1 MTLHP
6 NALLELLVTARDAEA
21 AARRLLVVLLD
32 GLQAWAAQASADHEV
47 RPLRALLHVRGVSGY
62 RGLVVEDRGDPDAA
76 AAWDASHTAWG
87 AVEHHRL
94 AVDADV
100 ETGLF
105 GTSEGRS
112 WIEDLSEPAAG
123 FADTSVQLKARDA
136 THLLALP
143 LRLHGDLLGMVTLEL
158 SAPELAGARLPL
170 WPDPGRGLQALV
182 DLSAPFLEHM
192 PEQVPDDVEGIPFA
206 GPALRRILGRL
217 QAFAGLPGAVLLVGE
232 TGTGKTH
239 LARWIHARSPRKE
252 GPFVCA
258 DLHTCSDDQIE
269 AQLFGVARGAY
280 TGVGERAG
288 RAEEASGGTLF
299 IDELDSLSW
308 RAQTALLNLLS
319 ERRFRR
325 MGEGKERAAD
335 FRIIVGASPRL
346 MDLVREGRFRQDL
359 YRRVEVTPFVLP
371 PLRARPEEIA
381 GWADLFLCNL
391 HRLSG
396 GTGTPSL
403 SPAAA
408 RVLEARPWPGNLRE
422 LDAVIYRAYGLALA
436 GAPPTTRRRLRVD
449 SSHVEE
455 ALQMGLVPEVS
466 PARQGVSA
474 AWMGAAN
481 ALLEALPEHP
491 SDGLELKRVGAA
503 FAGAVVTAALS
514 RSRSPKE
521 AAAKLGRSTKGGQ
534 HLEAFRTY
542 RGHLAELL
550 RALGEPLPDG
560 LEDEIDPES

>member
-1 MTLHP
+1 MLDP
-6 NALLELLVTARDAEA
+6 NALLDLLVTAPDAEV
-21 AARRLLVVLLD
+21 AARRLLIVLLD
-32 GLQAWAAQASADHEV
+32 GLQAWTAQSPGGHEA
-47 RPLRALLHVRGVSGY
+47 RPLRALLHVRGARGY
-62 RGLVVEDRGDPDAA
+62 RGLVVEDRGVTDAA

-87 AVEHHRL
+87 AVERHRL

-105 GTSEGRS
+105 GTSEGTS
-112 WIEDLSEPAAG
+112 WVEDLSEPAEG
-123 FADTSVQLKARDA
+123 FADTGVQLKARDA
-136 THLLALP
+136 THLVALP
-143 LRLHGDLLGMVTLEL
+143 LRLHKDLLGMVTLEL
-158 SAPELAGARLPL
+158 SAPDLAGARLPL
-170 WPDPGRGLQALV
+170 WPDPGQRLQALV

-192 PEQVPDDVEGIPFA
+192 PEQVPEDAEGIPFA

-217 QAFAGLPGAVLLVGE
+217 RAFAGLPGAVLLVGE

-239 LARWIHARSPRKE
+239 LARWIHARSPQKE

-258 DLHTCSDDQIE
+258 DLHTCSDEQIE

-308 RAQTALLNLLS
+308 RAQTTLLNLLS

-335 FRIIVGASPRL
+335 FRVIAGASPRL
-346 MDLVREGRFRQDL
+346 LELVREGRFRQDL

-381 GWADLFLCNL
+381 GWADLFLCNQ

-396 GTGTPSL
+396 GTGTPGL

-422 LDAVIYRAYGLALA
+422 LDAVVYRAYGLALA
-436 GAPPTTRRRLRVD
+436 GASPTTRRRLRVD
-449 SSHVEE
+449 SGHVEE
-455 ALQMGLVPEVS
+455 ALQMGLVPEV
-466 PARQGVSA
+466 PPKNRGVSV
-474 AWMGAAN
+474 AWMEAAHV
-481 ALLEALPEHP
+481 LLDVLPDHP
-491 SDGLELKRVGAA
+491 ADGLELKRLGSA
-503 FAGAVVTAALS
+503 FAGAVVTAALN

-542 RGHLAELL
+542 RGHLMELL

-560 LEDEIDPES
+560 LEDEIDTES